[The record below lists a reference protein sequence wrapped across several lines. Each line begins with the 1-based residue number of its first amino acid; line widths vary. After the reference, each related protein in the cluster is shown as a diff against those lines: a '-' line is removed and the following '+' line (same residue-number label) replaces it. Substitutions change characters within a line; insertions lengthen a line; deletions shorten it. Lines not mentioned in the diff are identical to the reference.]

1 MKGVSKIIMKRAL
14 ILFLALTVAA
24 FMGLGCEEPPPP
36 EEEKEEEE
44 EVEEDEK
51 EEDVAEGVE
60 IDVEGLVAADM
71 DLEDGTYEASAE
83 GHEGDITLEI
93 TIEDGEIVDIGNFD
107 HQETEDLS
115 DPAFEEMPDRII
127 DAGGTEGVDGVTEVT
142 VSSEAIARAVE
153 EALYKAAGEEV
164 EDEDEEAKEEDEE
177 VEEEVEGETFTGT
190 GEGFNDD
197 IEVEVTM
204 DGDEIVSIEVLS
216 QDETPE
222 YWEDGKQTIDDI
234 IDAQG
239 TDVDTETGATASSD
253 GIVEAVEDAI
263 N

>member
-1 MKGVSKIIMKRAL
+1 
-14 ILFLALTVAA
+14 
-24 FMGLGCEEPPPP
+24 MGLGCEEPPPP

-44 EVEEDEK
+44 EVEEEPEEK

-142 VSSEAIARAVE
+142 VSSEAIAIAVE
-153 EALYKAAGEEV
+153 EALYKAAGEEIEEEEEV
-164 EDEDEEAKEEDEE
+164 EEEEEAKEEEEE
-177 VEEEVEGETFTGT
+177 VEEDAEGETFTGT
-190 GEGFNDD
+190 GEGFNDA

-204 DGDEIVSIEVLS
+204 DGDEIVNIEVLS

-222 YWEDGKQTIDDI
+222 YWEEGQQTIDDI
-234 IDAQG
+234 IEAQS
-239 TDVDTETGATASSD
+239 TDVDTETGATASSE

-263 N
+263 E